1 MRRLVSIAVGVGFLL
16 FVSVPAAQAT
26 DATADLYKSK
36 CQMCH
41 GPNGK
46 GDTAAGKKLG
56 ARDFH
61 APEIMKLTDA
71 ELTGIINKGKNKMPA
86 YAGKLTP
93 EQIKGLIA
101 YVRELCKH

>member
-1 MRRLVSIAVGVGFLL
+1 MKRLVLIAVGTGLL
-16 FVSVPAAQAT
+16 LVLSAPAAQAADT
-26 DATADLYKSK
+26 TAELYKSK

-41 GPNGK
+41 GPDGK

-71 ELTGIINKGKNKMPA
+71 ELTQIVNKGKNKMPA

-101 YVRELCKH
+101 YVRGLCKH